1 MQAKVIRAG
10 GTMVLALALVS
21 AVSACTKKADGEQPA
36 ASAGGGGQGRGG
48 PGGGGGQGGR
58 GGAADRPTPVEIE
71 TVKRGAVSRTSMISG
86 RVEPI
91 RTVGV
96 VAQLSGVLL
105 KQNMEEGRRV
115 SEGDVLA
122 EIDTRELSAQVRSAE
137 ATLAFAKST
146 FERSEGLFK
155 QQIVTAAEFDRDRAA
170 YESARASLDQLK
182 TRLGF
187 ANVAA
192 PITGVI
198 TEKRVEAGD
207 IVSPQTRLF
216 TIADVSTL
224 VTRIQV
230 SELEVTS
237 LNVGDRVPISVD
249 ALGGERVDGR
259 IRRIFP
265 GADSATRLVPVEVA
279 LTSTLNGRVRP
290 GYSIRATFELDQRV
304 DALLVPSRAVSG
316 PAGARAVYLVRNGLI
331 ERRGVRTGSD
341 LSGET
346 EILEGLAVGD
356 SVIVS
361 GTTQLRE
368 GGKAKVVAPLQDAL
382 PQTKTLDSI
391 AGPNR
396 RDSSRPPGARP

>member
-1 MQAKVIRAG
+1 MQAKVIRVG
-10 GTMVLALALVS
+10 GTLVIALALVS
-21 AVSACTKKADGEQPA
+21 ALSACSKNTESGQSA
-36 ASAGGGGQGRGG
+36 ATAGGGASGRGG
-48 PGGGGGQGGR
+48 AAAAGGR
-58 GGAADRPTPVEIE
+58 GGANDRPTPVEIE
-71 TVKRGAVSRTSMISG
+71 TVKRGPISRTSMISG

-96 VAQLSGVLL
+96 VSQLAGVLL

-115 SEGDVLA
+115 SAGDILA

-146 FERSEGLFK
+146 FERSESLFK
-155 QQIVTAAEFDRDRAA
+155 QQIVTAAEYDRDRAA
-170 YESARASLDQLK
+170 YESARASLDQLH

-187 ANVAA
+187 SKVAA

-216 TIADVSTL
+216 SIADVSTL
-224 VTRIQV
+224 VTRIHV

-237 LNVGDRVPISVD
+237 LRVGDRVPISVD

-265 GADSATRLVPVEVA
+265 SADSATRLVPVEVA

-304 DALLVPSRAVSG
+304 DALLVPSRALSG
-316 PAGARAVYLVRNGLI
+316 PAGARAVYLVRNGVV
-331 ERRGVRTGSD
+331 ERRGVRVGSD

-368 GGKAKVVAPLQDAL
+368 GAKTKVVAPLEDAL